1 MTRSPTIVH
10 GLKAVALVASMA
22 CVAAPAWAQDQATV
36 SLVGDANQMCTL
48 GQPTQGGGALTNF
61 DSPSGA
67 VFSITRLADP
77 DTLTTR
83 AANITLSMDAMCNT
97 LHRVVLESDNN
108 GLWRQGVSTAPS
120 GFGSAVPY
128 TANLVWA
135 DQQYPLTAEANSRQ
149 TVEEEM
155 LVGRPNTGD
164 MLIEF
169 EINAGATNAGIGA
182 PLLSGEYSDV
192 LRITV
197 ESQ

>member
-1 MTRSPTIVH
+1 MTASPTLAH
-10 GLKAVALVASMA
+10 GSKVAALVVSMA
-22 CVAAPAWAQDQATV
+22 CVTAPAWAQDQATV
-36 SLVGDANQMCTL
+36 AVVGDANQMCTL
-48 GQPTQGGGALTNF
+48 GQPTQDGGAQTNF
-61 DSPSGA
+61 DTPSGT

-77 DTLTTR
+77 DTLSTR
-83 AANITLSMDAMCNT
+83 AANITLTMDAMCNT
-97 LHRVVLESDNN
+97 IHRVVLASDNN
-108 GLWRQGVSTAPS
+108 GLWRQGVTTAPS

-135 DQQYPLTAEANSRQ
+135 DQQDPLTAEASARQ
-149 TVEEEM
+149 GVEEEM

-169 EINAGATNAGIGA
+169 EINAGATNAGVGA
-182 PLLSGEYSDV
+182 PLLAGEYSDV

>member
-1 MTRSPTIVH
+1 MTASPTLAH
-10 GLKAVALVASMA
+10 GSKVAALVVSMA
-22 CVAAPAWAQDQATV
+22 CVAAPVWAQDQATV
-36 SLVGDANQMCTL
+36 AVVGDANQMCTL
-48 GQPTQGGGALTNF
+48 GQPSQGSGAVSNF
-61 DSPSGA
+61 DTPSGT

-83 AANITLSMDAMCNT
+83 AANITLTMDAMCNT
-97 LHRVVLESDNN
+97 IHRVVLASDNN
-108 GLWRQGVSTAPS
+108 GLWRSGIGATPS

-135 DQQYPLTAEANSRQ
+135 DQQYPLTAEAGDRQ
-149 TVEEEM
+149 SVEEEM

-164 MLIEF
+164 LLIEF
-169 EINAGATNAGIGA
+169 EINAGATNAGVGA
-182 PLLSGEYSDV
+182 PLLAGEYSDV